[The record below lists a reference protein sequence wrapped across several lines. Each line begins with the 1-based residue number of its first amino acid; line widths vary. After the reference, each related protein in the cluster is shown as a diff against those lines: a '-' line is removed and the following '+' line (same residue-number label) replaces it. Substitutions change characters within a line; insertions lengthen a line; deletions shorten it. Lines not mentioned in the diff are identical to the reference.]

1 MKCDLDC
8 GLNRSQYAEN
18 SGLSIQQSKFLCRER
33 TSSCKHL
40 YNRSRSI
47 KENVMIVYEFKA
59 KGRIDP
65 DGKIDEA
72 ICTFQFIRNKAI
84 RFWMENSGVKL
95 SQLSKLRRFRPRP

>member
-1 MKCDLDC
+1 
-8 GLNRSQYAEN
+8 
-18 SGLSIQQSKFLCRER
+18 
-33 TSSCKHL
+33 
-40 YNRSRSI
+40 
-47 KENVMIVYEFKA
+47 MIVYEFKA